1 MAKQKSSASSGTR
14 KKHARKAAPAD
25 AEPDGGGGG
34 KPKGGK
40 PKKGDPPR
48 KKAYVPPARPA
59 PVRADPLDDGAR
71 AARLPPALVVL
82 LRGLGKK
89 AAATKARALEDLQR
103 DWLGPNADDAVLEDT
118 VPVWVCQ
125 DLL

>member
-25 AEPDGGGGG
+25 AAPDGGGGG
-34 KPKGGK
+34 KPKGSK

-48 KKAYVPPARPA
+48 KKVYVPPARPA